1 MHKPAPRG
9 ALPVTTSDRADRV
22 RALARLLDAAVRV
35 PGTNVRVGLD
45 AVVGLVPALG
55 DVAGAAFSGYI
66 ILAAARL
73 GAPTPVLLRM
83 LLNVTTDTVV
93 GSVPLLGDLFDLGWR
108 ANTRNVA
115 LLDRHLADPAGTRAA
130 SRWVVVGVVGA
141 VVILAAAAVLLTVLG
156 VRALASLATAPGA

>member
-1 MHKPAPRG
+1 MHEPAPRG
-9 ALPVTTSDRADRV
+9 APLGPPSDRAARV

-45 AVVGLVPALG
+45 AVVGLVPAVG

-115 LLDRHLADPAGTRAA
+115 LLDRHLADPAGARAA
-130 SRWVVVGVVGA
+130 SRWAVAGVVGA
-141 VVILAAAAVLLTVLG
+141 VVLLAAAAVLLTVLG
-156 VRALASLATAPGA
+156 VRALAGLATAPGA

>member
-1 MHKPAPRG
+1 MREPARPAATTVPAP
-9 ALPVTTSDRADRV
+9 APDRAARL

-35 PGTNVRVGLD
+35 PGTNVRLGLD

-115 LLDRHLADPAGTRAA
+115 LLDRHLADPGVTRAA
-130 SRWVVVGVVGA
+130 SRWVVAGVVGG
-141 VVILAAAAVLLTVLG
+141 VVLLAATAVLLVAMG
-156 VRALASLATAPGA
+156 VRALAGLLG